1 MISFADTSKPDAD
14 RLRTAFLTGLLLD
27 HLPPFPA
34 FLQQLQCILHDCAI
48 DLEKACVAL
57 NTHPAVR
64 GNFMRIAGM
73 AEPNETAPPL
83 DHLIVLLGRQRA
95 WTVAVASFVMAEIDN
110 DRALPVLRRI
120 AHFGEEQGAIA
131 ATLALLMED
140 EAPEQAYV
148 SGFLSIIGLLPL
160 IDIAAL
166 QNECPAW
173 IGISPAAIEAQRGQ
187 FGTDCAELACWIRL
201 LWRLPLVPHEA
212 GLDARDAELRAP
224 LEPPPPPNRQILMMP
239 QRSM

>member
-1 MISFADTSKPDAD
+1 MISFADTSNPDAD

-73 AEPNETAPPL
+73 AEPNETALPL

-131 ATLALLMED
+131 ATLALLTED

-173 IGISPAAIEAQRGQ
+173 IGISPAAIAAQRGQ

-212 GLDARDAELRAP
+212 GLDACDAELRAP
-224 LEPPPPPNRQILMMP
+224 QEPPPPNRQILMMP